1 MIRNLFCFLFAAFL
15 MQNIHAGNILWAS
28 KVISYSSQLDYTSY
42 SAKQVLGEPSRLP
55 TYGDCGCAWSPSMS
69 ENYFEEYIR
78 VGFERKIHVAQII
91 VSENFNAGAIKAIY
105 LFDQYNLPH
114 LVYKREDSIPEWK
127 LGNVLNIT
135 IPATDFATNDLKLV
149 LDTESIDGF
158 NQIDAIGI
166 AEVVSPIPKGDI
178 VTTNKIEFK
187 GKPQNMGKNLNSF
200 GSEIMPLVTPDGKTL
215 YFTRK
220 NHMGNMG
227 TIMNDDIWV
236 SNYNGTEWSEAE
248 NIGSPINNDANNY
261 VVGISENGNLLTL
274 ANTYS
279 ITGESRV
286 GIAQTWKAYGGA
298 SWVFPKNL
306 VTPGVMTHNLYA
318 EYFMNEDRSVL
329 ILALERADSYGMKD
343 IYVSFSD
350 NQIYWSDPINLGTT
364 INSASN
370 EMAPFLAP
378 DGKTLFF
385 SSNGYPGYGDQDIYV
400 AERLDS
406 TWQNWSRPENIG
418 SMVNTK
424 GFDAYFSYPDTA
436 DYAYF
441 ASTGDDLMN
450 VDLMRIPLR
459 EAPEEEDSLTV
470 EDIAIINDPLNV
482 NYELEKINST
492 IKQEEIPSFEDEVVI
507 PEKKELE
514 TDLDNDILLFG
525 TVYDASTKLPIDA
538 SITFILNE
546 YVADP
551 IKMQTLN
558 NTYRLKITDNV
569 SYNVSVIREGY
580 LPLKTTINIT
590 DFREQKVK
598 KIDFELIPYYKGEKI
613 ILDNLYF
620 DANRSTIKP
629 ESFEEI
635 DRLYQFLIANPG
647 AVIEIGGHTNGL
659 CSDSFCDKLSQNRAN
674 AVREYL
680 ILKGID
686 PVRLTA
692 VGYGSRSPIDT
703 NSTPE
708 GRKRNQRV
716 EITFR

>member
-1 MIRNLFCFLFAAFL
+1 MIRKLIFLLIAACL
-15 MQNIHAGNILWAS
+15 VQESRSENILWAS

-114 LVYKREDSIPEWK
+114 LVYKRQDSIPEWK

-166 AEVVSPIPKGDI
+166 AEVVSPLPKGNI
-178 VTTNKIEFK
+178 VTTNKVEFK
-187 GKPQNMGKNLNSF
+187 GKSQNMGKALNSF
-200 GSEIMPLVTPDGKTL
+200 GSEIMPLLTPDGKTL

-227 TIMNDDIWV
+227 TIMNDDVWV
-236 SNYNGTEWSEAE
+236 SNFDGTEWSEAV
-248 NIGSPINNDANNY
+248 NVGSPINNDANNY

-286 GIAQTWKAYGGA
+286 GIAQTWKGYGSG
-298 SWVFPKNL
+298 WVFPKNL
-306 VTPGVMTHNLYA
+306 VTPGVMTQNLYA
-318 EYFMNEDRSVL
+318 EYFMNEERSVL

-350 NQIYWSDPINLGTT
+350 NQIYWSDPINLGTD
-364 INSASN
+364 INTASN

-385 SSNGYPGYGDQDIYV
+385 SSNGYPGYGDQDIYI
-400 AERLDS
+400 AERLDT
-406 TWQNWSRPENIG
+406 TWQHWSKPENIG
-418 SMVNTK
+418 PMVNSK

-441 ASTGDDLMN
+441 SSTGDDLMN
-450 VDLMRIPLR
+450 VDIMRIPLR
-459 EAPEEEDSLTV
+459 EAPEEKDSLVVAEIETANNTF
-470 EDIAIINDPLNV
+470 DQDFNPQF
-482 NYELEKINST
+482 NSD
-492 IKQEEIPSFEDEVVI
+492 IKQEDIPAFEDEVVI

-514 TDLDNDILLFG
+514 GDLNNDILLFG
-525 TVYDASTKLPIDA
+525 TVYDASTNLPIDA
-538 SITFILNE
+538 SITFTLNE

-551 IKMQTLN
+551 INLQTLN

-569 SYNVSVIREGY
+569 SYSVSVIREGY
-580 LPLKTTINIT
+580 LPLKTSINVT

-613 ILDNLYF
+613 ILENLYF
-620 DANRSTIKP
+620 DANRSSIKP
-629 ESFEEI
+629 ESYNEI